1 MTASLSLCATA
12 LADENPPE
20 ALPDLV
26 VGKTDFPQDEYLA
39 GEEVTATITIT
50 NTGKA
55 AAENVRFT
63 RKSMTG
69 WRYDAGW
76 EKLDTDG
83 SGVSIAPG
91 ATKTVTIKGV
101 AENVKS
107 GMTYVGTITA
117 TELVDGRWRSV
128 EAKPEDNHLN
138 LNAAVVPTGGATVT
152 IRRDNAPMPGVRVF
166 LKGGAKRR
174 EYDGRTD
181 GSGTVVFKTLPVGR
195 YQTRFEDT
203 AGLFIP
209 AGTVQVDHDGTAEV
223 ELNAIATSRDI
234 LGAAIE
240 LDRFSYSAGSSL
252 TARITLTNRG
262 TTDLVGIVAAC
273 AENELKNTLK
283 GTGAGWD
290 PLRAQDEGVN
300 IPAGED
306 ITVTVTDTVPD
317 AASTMGTLGV
327 SCAFGRRDE
336 PVTTWSYAT
345 TGAGVDG
352 VIGRAT
358 LRLFHDR
365 NNNDAF
371 DPGEQTPGVQS
382 ALTRPRT
389 NDVVGRASTNSRGEV
404 DFAGIAANFYQL
416 RPIGPWRTVGLN
428 VVEVINKDR
437 ARIDLEIEPG
447 PFQPD
452 PQPETVQPGNET
464 GQSNPGQSNAA
475 SRPAARRLA
484 STGFDQPWLV
494 LVGLGLISA
503 GAALLM
509 TRGRRGW
516 N

>member
-12 LADENPPE
+12 LADENPPKE
-20 ALPDLV
+20 LPDLV
-26 VGKTDFPQDEYLA
+26 VGKAYFLKEEYLP

-63 RKSMTG
+63 RKSMTS
-69 WRYDAGW
+69 WRYDSGW

-91 ATKTVTIKGV
+91 ASKTVTIKGA
-101 AENVKS
+101 AENVDS
-107 GMTYVGTITA
+107 SMTYVGTITA
-117 TELVDGRWRSV
+117 TEPVDGGWQPV

-138 LNAAVVPTGGATVT
+138 LNAAVVRTGGATVT
-152 IRRDNAPMPGVRVF
+152 IRRDNAPMPGVRV
-166 LKGGAKRR
+166 LLQGGVKGRQ
-174 EYDGRTD
+174 YDGRTD
-181 GSGTVVFKTLPVGR
+181 GSGAVVFEALPVGS
-195 YQTRFEDT
+195 YQSRFEDT
-203 AGLFIP
+203 AGLYIP
-209 AGTVQVDHDGTAEV
+209 ADKVQVAPGETTEI
-223 ELNAIATSRDI
+223 ELNAIAASRDV
-234 LGAAIE
+234 LGATIE
-240 LDRFSYSAGSSL
+240 LDDFSYPAGSPI

-262 TTDLVGIVAAC
+262 TTELVGITTAC
-273 AENELKNTLK
+273 AETELKNTLK

-300 IPAGED
+300 IPAGEST
-306 ITVTVTDTVPD
+306 TVTVTDTVPD
-317 AASTMGTLGV
+317 AAATLGTLGV

-336 PVTTWSYAT
+336 PVTTRSYAT

-352 VIGRAT
+352 VTGRAT

-365 NNNDAF
+365 NGNDAF

-389 NDVVGRASTNSRGEV
+389 NDVVGRASTNSKGEV
-404 DFAGIAANFYQL
+404 DFTGIAANFYQL

-452 PQPETVQPGNET
+452 PQPETAQPGSEAE
-464 GQSNPGQSNAA
+464 QSNTSQSNTA